1 MTDSPQNSYRVGDV
15 VNGWRLAPDGTWVPA
30 SSPPPPPGV
39 IQGVPTSTEAMNH
52 DTGHAGAAWP
62 SGNAPSATTE
72 PYGWTGQSAAP
83 SPSGWTTPTKNTP
96 ATLSLTAGIIA
107 ALANLFFLPGIAA
120 IVLGIVG
127 LRRASRSTPAVGR
140 TRSILGIVLA
150 VVGTVSG
157 VLLLVA
163 ILDDS
168 PDAASPDRT
177 TVGTS
182 PEGES
187 MQDMDLSA
195 FTAVDAA
202 AWAQIAKDPEG
213 YVGDKIV
220 LYAEVTQFD
229 AATGSDS
236 FRASTG
242 AEQPS
247 APFELDVNT
256 LLSGDSSVLTDVT
269 VGDVLKVHAI
279 VEGATTYDTV
289 MGGGMT
295 APVLK
300 VAAVE
305 DVGFKDLSGDV
316 ALGAPV
322 AQEYGGVALALTVT
336 NSSTVQMTYS
346 VEIVAESPDGTVQ
359 LGTASAYAENLG
371 PSQSAAVTA
380 DFYEDLPPD
389 AVFRIASVDRFD
401 Y

>member
-1 MTDSPQNSYRVGDV
+1 MTDSPQNSYRVGDI

-30 SSPPPPPGV
+30 SATIPPPGL
-39 IQGVPTSTEAMNH
+39 IQGVPTPTEAMHH
-52 DTGHAGAAWP
+52 DAGPAAAWP
-62 SGNAPSATTE
+62 SGNTSSAPTE
-72 PYGWTGQSAAP
+72 PHGWSGQNAAW
-83 SPSGWTTPTKNTP
+83 SPSVGTTPTKNTP

-127 LRRASRSTPAVGR
+127 LHRASRSTPAVGR
-140 TRSILGIVLA
+140 TRSIWGIVLA

-157 VLLLVA
+157 VFLLVA
-163 ILDDS
+163 ILDGS
-168 PDAASPDRT
+168 PDAANWDRT
-177 TVGTS
+177 TVRTS

-187 MQDMDLSA
+187 TQDMDLSA
-195 FTAVDAA
+195 FTAVDTA

-247 APFELDVNT
+247 GPLELDVNT
-256 LLSGDSSVLTDVT
+256 LLSGDRSVLTDVT

-305 DVGFKDLSGDV
+305 NVGFKDLSGDV
-316 ALGAPV
+316 ALGTPA
-322 AQEYGGVALALTVT
+322 AQEYGGVVLPLTVT

-346 VEIVAESPDGTVQ
+346 VEVVAESPDGTVQ

-371 PSQSAAVTA
+371 PTQSAAVNA
-380 DFYEDLPPD
+380 EFYEDLPPD

>member
-30 SSPPPPPGV
+30 SSPPPPQGPV
-39 IQGVPTSTEAMNH
+39 QGVPTSAEAMAH
-52 DTGHAGAAWP
+52 DAGRAAAWP
-62 SGNAPSATTE
+62 SGHDPSATAA
-72 PYGWTGQSAAP
+72 PYGWTGQGAAP
-83 SPSGWTTPTKNTP
+83 SPGGWVPPTKNTP
-96 ATLSLTAGIIA
+96 ATLSLTAGIVA

-127 LRRASRSTPAVGR
+127 LRRAGRSTPAVGR
-140 TRSILGIVLA
+140 ARSIWGIALA
-150 VVGTVSG
+150 LVGTVSG
-157 VLLLVA
+157 VLLLIA

-168 PDAASPDRT
+168 PEAASPDRS

-182 PEGES
+182 PEGGS
-187 MQDMDLSA
+187 TQDVDLTS

-202 AWAQIAKDPEG
+202 AWAQIAKDPEA

-236 FRASTG
+236 FRAGTG

-247 APFELDVNT
+247 SPFELDVNT
-256 LLSGDSSVLTDVT
+256 LLSGDRSILADVT

-295 APVLK
+295 APVLE

-322 AQEYGGVALALTVT
+322 AQEYGGVTLALTVT

-346 VEIVAESPDGTVQ
+346 VEIVAESPDGTSQ

-371 PSQSAAVTA
+371 PGQSAAVTA

>member
-1 MTDSPQNSYRVGDV
+1 MTDSPQNHYHVGDV
-15 VNGWRLAPDGTWVPA
+15 VNGWRLTPDGSWVPA
-30 SSPPPPPGV
+30 SSHPPASGLG
-39 IQGVPTSTEAMNH
+39 QGVPNSPQAMTH
-52 DTGHAGAAWP
+52 DPERSAAWP
-62 SGNAPSATTE
+62 SGNASSAAAG
-72 PYGWTGQSAAP
+72 PYSWSGQSAAP
-83 SPSGWTTPTKNTP
+83 PPGGWAPATTNAP
-96 ATLSLTAGIIA
+96 ATLSLIAGIIA

-140 TRSILGIVLA
+140 ARSIWGIALA
-150 VVGTVSG
+150 VVGTISG
-157 VLLLVA
+157 VLLLFA

-168 PDAASPDRT
+168 PGDLSSDRSK
-177 TVGTS
+177 VGLS
-182 PEGES
+182 PESES
-187 MQDMDLSA
+187 TQDADLTS

-202 AWAQIAKDPEG
+202 NWAQIAKDPEQH
-213 YVGDKIV
+213 VGEKIV
-220 LYAEVTQFD
+220 LFAEVTQFD

-247 APFELDVNT
+247 APFDLDVNT
-256 LLSGDSSVLTDVT
+256 LLSGDRTILADVT

-295 APVLK
+295 APVLE

-305 DVGFKDLSGDV
+305 VVGFKDLSGDV
-316 ALGAPV
+316 ALGTPV
-322 AQEYGGVALALTVT
+322 PQEFGGVALALTVT
-336 NSSTVQMTYS
+336 NSSADQMSYS
-346 VEIVAESPDGTVQ
+346 VEIVAESPDGTTQ
-359 LGTASAYAENLG
+359 LGTASAYAQNLG
-371 PSQSAAVTA
+371 PGQSAAVTA

-401 Y
+401 D